1 MTERFNLAANV
12 LLSRRLKNLLRID
25 DNVAIDMSYI
35 TCAEYQLFIDEKRES
50 GEERQPDHWESYI
63 FPSKDAR
70 KPITGVRASD
80 AEAFCEWLT
89 HRYSLPGFR
98 YRLPILSE
106 AEEHRATEKQI
117 GCWCNDGVKK
127 VIVGIEMSQ
136 AQAWMEDLADV
147 LACDFKGIEALVH
160 AFVLEDF
167 KNFKDFNILT
177 LARKLDSHSDI
188 HITEALNQAGIYFLP
203 AKMIEQVNIIKNDYF
218 QSFNLLSVLSEFNSC
233 CFNFINHINSESNKI
248 IGAMK
253 VIAEENICEF
263 NNEIEYLGKKIR
275 DTKID
280 LYKPQEDINKCR
292 NKYSKVIDKSHTNL
306 HEFEALN
313 EKMLYHP
320 IRCRKELDQA
330 INRVNKL
337 NECSNE
343 EKEYS
348 QFKRELYEAENEV
361 KRFRNFYNKAMEE
374 VKPIEAEL
382 YELQKQIKKI
392 KNNRD
397 QEIASVEKLICSY
410 RNNIVDSE
418 KRILKLIEARSN
430 YEKQCDIFDDVI
442 RLTTNRSYLLFI
454 IFLLNS
460 FAAQSKTDDVWN
472 SYRCLVLR
480 DARRLGQIPVWE
492 GIRIVKERV
501 QE

>member
-12 LLSRRLKNLLRID
+12 LLFRRLKNLLRID
-25 DNVAIDMSYI
+25 DNVEIDMSYI

-50 GEERQPDHWESYI
+50 DEERQPDHWKSYI

-70 KPITGVRASD
+70 KPIAGVRASD

-147 LACDFKGIEALVH
+147 LACDLKGIEALVQ

-167 KNFKDFNILT
+167 KNLKDFNILT
-177 LARKLDSHSDI
+177 LTRTLDSHSDI
-188 HITEALNQAGIYFLP
+188 HITDALHQAGIYFLP
-203 AKMIEQVNIIKNDYF
+203 AKMTEQVNIIKNDYF
-218 QSFNLLSVLSEFNSC
+218 QSFNLLSVLSEFNFC
-233 CFNFINHINSESNKI
+233 CFNFINHMNSDCNKI
-248 IGAMK
+248 IGVMK
-253 VIAEENICEF
+253 VIAS
-263 NNEIEYLGKKIR
+263 
-275 DTKID
+275 T
-280 LYKPQEDINKCR
+280 
-292 NKYSKVIDKSHTNL
+292 
-306 HEFEALN
+306 
-313 EKMLYHP
+313 
-320 IRCRKELDQA
+320 
-330 INRVNKL
+330 
-337 NECSNE
+337 
-343 EKEYS
+343 
-348 QFKRELYEAENEV
+348 
-361 KRFRNFYNKAMEE
+361 
-374 VKPIEAEL
+374 
-382 YELQKQIKKI
+382 
-392 KNNRD
+392 
-397 QEIASVEKLICSY
+397 EKLVCSY
-410 RNNIVDSE
+410 RNDIADSE
-418 KRILKLIEARSN
+418 KRILELTEARSN
-430 YEKQCDIFDDVI
+430 YEKQRDIFDDVI

-460 FAAQSKTDDVWN
+460 FAAQSKKDDVWN

-480 DARRLGQIPVWE
+480 DARRVGQIPAWE
-492 GIRIVKERV
+492 GVRIVRERL